1 MNAAGCLKA
10 LGLAGQIIL
19 ENGGETYRA
28 EDTVE
33 RMARTLGLKDADVF
47 AVPSGL
53 FISFTDEDGERRTS
67 VTRIHLRGT
76 HLARVDRV
84 NHLSRRLAMGTLTPD
99 ELLIKLQEAEKI
111 GDHLPMWYN
120 PLYAFLCAVSFAAM
134 FGGGLVEMLLAG
146 VCAAVTQLV
155 PLVLRGHDAGG
166 MGTTLIGGI
175 ICVVIPLF
183 FQAATGLGVTDII
196 VAGAI
201 MPLVPG
207 LSMTNAVRDIL
218 RGDMVSGVAHCA
230 RALMVAVMVAG
241 GAVVGTRAFDML
253 GLFSNSAAAAVQHP
267 FWIGLIISFVSSAAA
282 GLFFGVLLH
291 APLHSLPVSGLIAG
305 LGYVSYWVAM
315 QYGLAETSAMFIGA
329 LIASVGAQI
338 AARHLKMI
346 ATIFITIAILPL
358 VPGLGLYRAMRALA
372 QSQLE
377 LGGSIASHT
386 MALIVMIA
394 LGVGLGSAVRW
405 LGGAERKGGGKE

>member
-99 ELLIKLQEAEKI
+99 ELLIKLQEAEEL
-111 GDHLPMWYN
+111 GEHLPVWHI
-120 PLYAFLCAVSFAAM
+120 PLYAFLCAASFAAM
-134 FGGGLVEMLLAG
+134 FGGGLIEMILAG
-146 VCAAVTQLV
+146 VAAALTQLV
-155 PLVLRGHDAGG
+155 PWALRGHDAGG
-166 MGTTLIGGI
+166 MATTLIGGG
-175 ICVVIPLF
+175 ICVLIPLGF
-183 FQAATGLGVTDII
+183 YAATGMGITDII

-230 RALMVAVMVAG
+230 RALMVAILVAC

-315 QYGLAETSAMFIGA
+315 AETSAMFIGA

-394 LGVGLGSAVRW
+394 LGVGLGSAGRW